1 MGKYRGGVKGISQ
14 AELPVGYSSSS
25 SRPPFDKVAKEWSH
39 STEDLTGGGG
49 GRLLASNRQRKAFL
63 RPPDRNDLISSV
75 NPIVPLYNDSSLT
88 WEIFHHNPDLR
99 HCDIISGG
107 HDDGRISSTVATY
120 YHGASFPKTE
130 EEGPPSSSCIKL
142 GKYYCL
148 EAFRMSQ

>member
-1 MGKYRGGVKGISQ
+1 MNASLLLLPSGLKQ
-14 AELPVGYSSSS
+14 AEEGIPQA
-25 SRPPFDKVAKEWSH
+25 SRLERPD
-39 STEDLTGGGG
+39 
-49 GRLLASNRQRKAFL
+49 FL
-63 RPPDRNDLISSV
+63 RQSDRPFVRPWRSLQ
-75 NPIVPLYNDSSLT
+75 NDSSST
-88 WEIFHHNPDLR
+88 WEMFHHNPDLR